1 VKTLVWFLWFFL
13 LFTPNLFG
21 QSPFLWENQKDFSGG
36 LDLLRSVSTVGNMAL
51 TAGNASVTGG
61 LDLAVLNYSGAGAVR
76 WADQTPLTTGTITG
90 VFTATL
96 GNIGFAAG
104 YNSVVPSDSDI
115 FVRAY
120 NVRTGNVLWQDT
132 LNKGRDDFPQGLTA
146 GPFVVVVVGQGGN
159 RAGTT
164 LDALIRAYDPLTG
177 RVLWEDQVSK
187 GDTFIDIAWAV
198 AIDFDQVFV
207 AGSSSDDT
215 GGNRKMIVRAYDSRT
230 GTLQWEV
237 ERAGFTPTAITTRSG
252 RVFVAGST
260 SAAHAFVA
268 AFNTSNGKLVWEDT
282 STFGSFVD
290 VAIRDQR
297 LVAVGRSLQKAL
309 IRAYH
314 PFNGRVAWE
323 DITEPPVEVSE
334 SLSAVALS
342 DEVAYVTGVSG
353 EDFGESEFV
362 VRAYDLFR
370 GRVLFDD
377 RSHPSGGFLGS
388 AGRGIAIGTTH
399 VYAVGWVSDRGS
411 TDFLIRAYDRT
422 AVEPRLRL
430 LVSILQRLFGL
441 NALL

>member
-1 VKTLVWFLWFFL
+1 
-13 LFTPNLFG
+13 
-21 QSPFLWENQKDFSGG
+21 
-36 LDLLRSVSTVGNMAL
+36 
-51 TAGNASVTGG
+51 
-61 LDLAVLNYSGAGAVR
+61 
-76 WADQTPLTTGTITG
+76 
-90 VFTATL
+90 
-96 GNIGFAAG
+96 
-104 YNSVVPSDSDI
+104 
-115 FVRAY
+115 
-120 NVRTGNVLWQDT
+120 
-132 LNKGRDDFPQGLTA
+132 
-146 GPFVVVVVGQGGN
+146 
-159 RAGTT
+159 
-164 LDALIRAYDPLTG
+164 
-177 RVLWEDQVSK
+177 
-187 GDTFIDIAWAV
+187 
-198 AIDFDQVFV
+198 
-207 AGSSSDDT
+207 
-215 GGNRKMIVRAYDSRT
+215 
-230 GTLQWEV
+230 
-237 ERAGFTPTAITTRSG
+237 
-252 RVFVAGST
+252 
-260 SAAHAFVA
+260 
-268 AFNTSNGKLVWEDT
+268 LVWEDT

-323 DITEPPVEVSE
+323 DITQPPVEVSE

-399 VYAVGWVSDRGS
+399 VYAVGWVSDSGS

>member
-1 VKTLVWFLWFFL
+1 
-13 LFTPNLFG
+13 
-21 QSPFLWENQKDFSGG
+21 
-36 LDLLRSVSTVGNMAL
+36 M
-51 TAGNASVTGG
+51 
-61 LDLAVLNYSGAGAVR
+61 
-76 WADQTPLTTGTITG
+76 
-90 VFTATL
+90 
-96 GNIGFAAG
+96 
-104 YNSVVPSDSDI
+104 
-115 FVRAY
+115 
-120 NVRTGNVLWQDT
+120 
-132 LNKGRDDFPQGLTA
+132 
-146 GPFVVVVVGQGGN
+146 
-159 RAGTT
+159 
-164 LDALIRAYDPLTG
+164 
-177 RVLWEDQVSK
+177 
-187 GDTFIDIAWAV
+187 
-198 AIDFDQVFV
+198 
-207 AGSSSDDT
+207 
-215 GGNRKMIVRAYDSRT
+215 
-230 GTLQWEV
+230 
-237 ERAGFTPTAITTRSG
+237 
-252 RVFVAGST
+252 AGST
-260 SAAHAFVA
+260 SAARAFVA
-268 AFNTSNGKLVWEDT
+268 AFNTGHGKLVWEDT

-323 DITEPPVEVSE
+323 DITQPPVEVSE

-370 GRVLFDD
+370 GRLLFDD

-399 VYAVGWVSDRGS
+399 VYAVGWVSDSGS